1 MFAACQRGM
10 KMSLIQSHVYLQYA
24 RAGGA
29 DERPHR
35 HVGIG
40 WAALI
45 AVKALSV
52 GRQTRHFSQHLQ
64 VFLLLLS
71 FRTRRHDWDK

>member
-1 MFAACQRGM
+1 MGWIKSSQD
-10 KMSLIQSHVYLQYA
+10 A

-29 DERPHR
+29 HEGADS

-40 WAALI
+40 WAPLV

-52 GRQTRHFSQHLQ
+52 GRQTRHFSKHLQ
-64 VFLLLLS
+64 VFLLLFS
-71 FRTRRHDWDK
+71 FRTRRHGKGYLAQIKRGDWL